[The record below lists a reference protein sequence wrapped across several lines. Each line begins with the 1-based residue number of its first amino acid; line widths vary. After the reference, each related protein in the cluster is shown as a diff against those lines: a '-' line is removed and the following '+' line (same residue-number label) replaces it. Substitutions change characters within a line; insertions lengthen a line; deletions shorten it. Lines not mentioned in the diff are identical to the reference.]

1 MPVPTLVIVG
11 PTASGKTALATALGR
26 RHPVEVVSADSR
38 QVRREMS
45 IGTAAPTPEER
56 AAVPH
61 HLVGTIAPDAPWS
74 LADFVDAAHAAIEDV
89 RARGGLPVVVG
100 GTAQYVWALIEG
112 WSVPAVPADPEVR
125 ARLEEEACRL
135 GGDALHARLGALD
148 PASAA
153 RIDARNVRRV
163 IRALEINEVT
173 GAPVPPLDRSPSRDA
188 DDDWR
193 IFGLDWPREAL
204 HARADA
210 RVEAMYA
217 AGLVDETRALLD
229 RYAPGLPALS
239 SIGHAEAARVVR
251 AEWTIEEAIART
263 KIETHR
269 LIRMQAT
276 WFRLD
281 DDRITW
287 LDASDLEAAVEAVEA
302 ALPAP
307 LR

>member
-1 MPVPTLVIVG
+1 MSVPTLVIVG
-11 PTASGKTALATALGR
+11 PTASGKTALATALAR
-26 RHPVEVVSADSR
+26 RHPIEVISADSR
-38 QVRREMS
+38 QVRREMA
-45 IGTAAPTPEER
+45 IGTAAPTPEEL

-74 LADFVDAAHAAIEDV
+74 LAEFLDAVRAAIEGV
-89 RARGGLPVVVG
+89 LARGRLPVVVG

-112 WSVPAVPADPEVR
+112 WSVPAVPADPEIR

-135 GGDALHARLGALD
+135 GGDALHARLATLD

-173 GAPVPPLDRSPSRDA
+173 GAPVPPLDRAQSREAGDG
-188 DDDWR
+188 WR
-193 IFGLDWPREAL
+193 IFGLDWQREAL
-204 HARADA
+204 HSRADS

-217 AGLVDETRALLD
+217 AGLVEETRALLD
-229 RYAPGLPALS
+229 RYAPDLPALS

-251 AEWTIEEAIART
+251 GEWTIEEAIART

-276 WFRLD
+276 WFRRD

-287 LDASDLEAAVEAVEA
+287 LEGSDLEATVEAVEA